1 MGTIAKNVCDE
12 VATKVATKLHTRFV
26 VRIVRVLLGRML
38 GFNVS
43 LNVVCIEVL
52 HTTFHGAGYFLLYKA
67 RICYFV
73 KIYNNNR

>member
-1 MGTIAKNVCDE
+1 
-12 VATKVATKLHTRFV
+12 
-26 VRIVRVLLGRML
+26 ML
-38 GFNVS
+38 G

-73 KIYNNNR
+73 KIYNNGIVSQMFYRNRQKKVMTHVPSNILVFGRKIKKG